1 MTHTMVYLG
10 IIYLMLSDLGVH
22 LVPLS
27 KTLQKDSAM
36 IGVAVAA
43 GVIFVRHRPR
53 RL

>member
-1 MTHTMVYLG
+1 MTNTIVYFG
-10 IIYLMLSDLGVH
+10 IMYMMLSDLGVH

-27 KTLQKDSAM
+27 KTLQQDSAM

-43 GVIFVRHRPR
+43 GIIFVRHRPR